1 MVMPTYLLAMLISPF
16 NTESKAVSPN
26 GVSVRVLGRK
36 EWADETDF
44 ALYEATAIVD
54 RMSEE
59 YGFNYCDAFEEGVCK
74 SDQASIPQF
83 GAGKTWI

>member
-1 MVMPTYLLAMLISPF
+1 MCRSQVCRHKKWINFSPSF
-16 NTESKAVSPN
+16 WLGNSGKK
-26 GVSVRVLGRK
+26 GVLGRK
-36 EWADETDF
+36 EWAGETDF

-83 GAGKTWI
+83 GAGKT